1 MASGRKVAVGVGCA
15 ALLGAI
21 VHYVNRDVLHYAI
34 YTPESFGRFWPTRM
48 FIIPHAFA
56 AAVGIFAGLLQF
68 STYLRRR
75 WPQWH
80 RRVGYLYLFCC
91 LIGAPAAIGLA
102 FHSDCLVCRPSLGI
116 LALFWFATTMIA
128 VLLARRRDFAKH
140 KQFMIR
146 SFVYMNVF
154 VVIRVAYDLFVRGEG
169 VSDARI
175 LTEWIS
181 VVVPILA
188 TEIWLTWVPT
198 LTAGA
203 RPRVPHKPAPVHVK
217 DGSERGQLAQTSD

>member
-1 MASGRKVAVGVGCA
+1 
-15 ALLGAI
+15 
-21 VHYVNRDVLHYAI
+21 
-34 YTPESFGRFWPTRM
+34 
-48 FIIPHAFA
+48 
-56 AAVGIFAGLLQF
+56 
-68 STYLRRR
+68 
-75 WPQWH
+75 
-80 RRVGYLYLFCC
+80 
-91 LIGAPAAIGLA
+91 
-102 FHSDCLVCRPSLGI
+102 
-116 LALFWFATTMIA
+116 MIA

-175 LTEWIS
+175 LSEWIS
-181 VVVPILA
+181 VVVPILV

-203 RPRVPHKPAPVHVK
+203 GPRVPHKPAPVHVK
-217 DGSERGQLAQTSD
+217 DGSERGQLA

>member
-1 MASGRKVAVGVGCA
+1 MVSARKVVLGAGCV

-56 AAVGIFAGLLQF
+56 ATVGIFAGLLQF

-75 WPQWH
+75 WPGWH
-80 RRVGYLYLFCC
+80 RRFGYLYAFCC
-91 LIGAPAAIGLA
+91 LVGAPAAIGLA

-116 LALFWFATTMIA
+116 LAVFWLAATMIA
-128 VLLARRRDFAKH
+128 VLLARRRDFARH
-140 KQFMIR
+140 RQFMIR

-154 VVIRVAYDLFVRGEG
+154 VVVRVAYDLFVSGTG
-169 VSDARI
+169 VSNNRI
-175 LTEWIS
+175 LSEWLAVMI
-181 VVVPILA
+181 PILA

-203 RPRVPHKPAPVHVK
+203 GHRVPHKHDRAPAN
-217 DGSERGQLAQTSD
+217 DGS